1 MMLKFLLLA
10 CVAVLFYALWLI
22 GMKIY
27 ITQRHIK
34 ALRLQRMAPVSG
46 ISVHREPEPQQR
58 VHVVEAYELQLFD
71 DVAQL
76 LFQQQLQIQDRA
88 EAEQLQQELLRKMP
102 MHTGTQVRQMDLGEW
117 SIFWNF
123 YDQSLEYYVG
133 RYGIFYAHVDRFG
146 TEHRQDIRYDLQS
159 SREA

>member
-1 MMLKFLLLA
+1 MLKFLLFSCLA
-10 CVAVLFYALWLI
+10 LIFYASWFV

-27 ITQRHIK
+27 KTRCYLNRKHAEK
-34 ALRLQRMAPVSG
+34 VGPVSS
-46 ISVHREPEPQQR
+46 ISKQNDSKPEEAL
-58 VHVVEAYELQLFD
+58 HVVDAYELELFD

-76 LFQQQLQIQDRA
+76 FFQHQVQIQDRNA
-88 EAEQLQQELLRKMP
+88 AEQLQQDLLRKMP
-102 MHTGTQVRQMDLGEW
+102 MHTGTQIRQMDLGEW

-146 TEHRQDIRYDLQS
+146 EEHRQEIRNDVQQADY
-159 SREA
+159 A